1 MPLGEYNINLEP
13 TEEEIEAAFQQLKA
27 EQDAKKKKKE
37 KEKRRQEKNLLRD
50 EEGNIVTDE
59 NGVPMTLDSLAD
71 LLGDE
76 DIEDEEMRA
85 YLEKKK
91 KKSKKKKIKKEK
103 KDPKY
108 DEFDPSQFAADAG
121 GDFGWAKK
129 DANQKQFK
137 PGKLRAQVISFWQI

>member
-1 MPLGEYNINLEP
+1 M
-13 TEEEIEAAFQQLKA
+13 
-27 EQDAKKKKKE
+27 
-37 KEKRRQEKNLLRD
+37 KNLLFFEITSKVLRIQT
-50 EEGNIVTDE
+50 ENIDSISSLESGLSFDSICSV
-59 NGVPMTLDSLAD
+59 GILDSFKVIVKTSFLKIET
-71 LLGDE
+71 LNPILGDE
-76 DIEDEEMRA
+76 DIEDDEMRA

-108 DEFDPSQFAADAG
+108 DEFDPSQFADAG

-137 PGKLRAQVISFWQI
+137 PGKLRAQVVFLGYFLN